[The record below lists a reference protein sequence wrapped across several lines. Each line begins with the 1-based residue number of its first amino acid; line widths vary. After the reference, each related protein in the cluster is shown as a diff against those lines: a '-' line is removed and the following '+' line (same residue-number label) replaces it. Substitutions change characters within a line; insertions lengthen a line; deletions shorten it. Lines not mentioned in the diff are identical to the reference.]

1 MIYTSFVGGIAM
13 KKRLSTIIILALVF
27 TLVFAVNCILAYG
40 YAEEEIE
47 FYFSIDIDDEKYT
60 SVAIDD
66 DLSLKQAL
74 SEDGLDIT
82 IPYGFLSD
90 FDGRKHLRTLHAE
103 ALVADSSNIED
114 VLLQNGPAYYVFDD
128 YASYDQEF
136 KTSELKYNGGYRLY
150 IDVTRSNGAIE
161 TYTFNFLEDEGDNL
175 EVLGLLFEY
184 GDSDGTYHCE
194 QIDLEKGTDYSEEGL
209 YIMLPSYY
217 DDSYGVSIDYFMTE
231 GLAIDNI
238 RDVYYI
244 SGSKTSFTLTFKSAN
259 GKTVMNIPVTIEI
272 DPDATST
279 DLEEVYVNCY
289 EYYGDGTYFDEYFYV
304 DSKRLNN
311 GFNEIYVEIPSS
323 YSVYDENNN
332 YVKTIGIE
340 DVNNVDLDVTAAGS
354 ARIDCSYY
362 LGGEYEVDYS
372 KNSHWFLGE
381 NFKDTSKKNVNESFD
396 VFSGNMKETE
406 NYTVYIVVSDC
417 AGNHD
422 FGSWTIKRGDECY
435 KTRKCKDC
443 SYVEK
448 ERILEIENLS
458 IVNNASSGKPKLTWD
473 ACDEASKYYIYRA
486 TSKNGEY
493 KYLGSTTNT
502 HYTNTSASAGQTYYY
517 KVRAV
522 DAYEYFGEYSDV
534 CYITC
539 DLAQPSNVKVSTVA
553 SSGKPKV
560 TWDKVSGADKY
571 YVYRSASKNGEYS
584 YLGYTSGT
592 SYVNQSAVA
601 GKTYYYRVKAI
612 DASNEY
618 ANSAYV
624 TSSAITCDLAQP
636 TNVKVNNVASSG
648 KPKVTWTAVSGAS
661 KYYVYRATSREGT
674 YSYLGSTANTHY
686 TNTGATVGKT
696 YYYKVK
702 AVSDKTEYANS
713 AQSSYCYIT
722 CDLAQPTSVKIT
734 LSSSGKP
741 KVSWST
747 VEGASKY
754 YVYRAT
760 SKDGTYSYLGSTTN
774 TNYTNTGAVSCKTY
788 YYKVKAVHPTNEYA
802 YSAQSS
808 YVYITSK

>member
-1 MIYTSFVGGIAM
+1 MIM
-13 KKRLSTIIILALVF
+13 LAIVF

-47 FYFSIDIDDEKYT
+47 FYFSIDIDDEEYT
-60 SVAIDD
+60 SVSIND

-74 SEDGLDIT
+74 SKDGLDVVV
-82 IPYGFLSD
+82 PYGFLSD
-90 FDGRKHLRTLHAE
+90 FDGRKHSRTLHAE

-114 VLLQNGPAYYVFDD
+114 VSLQNGPAYYVFDN
-128 YASYDQEF
+128 YASYDQDF
-136 KTSELKYNGGYRLY
+136 KTSDLKIDGEYHLY
-150 IDVTRSNGAIE
+150 IDVVRSNGVIE
-161 TYTFNFLEDEGDNL
+161 TYSFNFVEDEGDSL
-175 EVLGLLFEY
+175 EITGLLFEY
-184 GDSDGTYHCE
+184 GDSDGIYHC
-194 QIDLEKGTDYSEEGL
+194 QQVYLEEGVDYSKEGL

-217 DDSYGVSIDYFMTE
+217 DNAYGVSIDYYVAE
-231 GLAIDNI
+231 GLVTDDIK
-238 RDVYYI
+238 DVYSI
-244 SGSKTSFTLTFKSAN
+244 SRGKASFTLTFKSAN
-259 GKTVMNIPVTIEI
+259 GKNVMSIPVTIEI
-272 DPDATST
+272 DSDTTST
-279 DLEEVYVNCY
+279 DLDEIYVNCY

-304 DSKRLNN
+304 DSQMLNT
-311 GFNEIYVEIPSS
+311 GSNEIYVEIPST
-323 YSVYDENNN
+323 YSVYDKDNN
-332 YVKTIGIE
+332 YVKSINIE

-362 LGGEYEVDYS
+362 LGGAYEKDYS
-372 KNSHWFLGE
+372 KNAHWFLEE
-381 NFKDTSKKNVNESFD
+381 NFNDVGKKNVSKSFT
-396 VFSGNMKETE
+396 VFSGNMEESEK
-406 NYTVYIVVSDC
+406 YTVYIVVSDC
-417 AGNHD
+417 EGNHN
-422 FGSWTIKRGDECY
+422 FGNWMIVRGDECY
-435 KTRKCKDC
+435 KTRKCKEC
-443 SYVEK
+443 SYVETDS
-448 ERILEIENLS
+448 ILEIENLS
-458 IVNNASSGKPKLTWD
+458 VSNNASSGKPKLTWD
-473 ACDEASKYYIYRA
+473 ACDEASKYYVYRA

-493 KYLGSTTNT
+493 NYIGSTTNNY
-502 HYTNTSASAGQTYYY
+502 YTNTSANAGQTYYY
-517 KVRAV
+517 KVKAV
-522 DAYEYFGEYSDV
+522 DAYDYSGELSNS

-539 DLAQPSNVKVSTVA
+539 DLAQPSNVKVNTVVL
-553 SSGKPKV
+553 SGKPKV

-571 YVYRSASKNGEYS
+571 YVYRAASKNGEYS

-636 TNVKVNNVASSG
+636 TNVKVNNVAPSG

-661 KYYVYRATSREGT
+661 KYYVYRATSKDGT

-686 TNTGATVGKT
+686 TNTGAVAGNT

-702 AVSDKTEYANS
+702 AIHPTNEYAYS
-713 AQSSYCYIT
+713 AQSNYCYTT
-722 CDLAQPTSVKIT
+722 CDLPAPTNVKIT

-741 KVSWST
+741 KVTWTS
-747 VEGASKY
+747 VDGASKY

-774 TNYTNTGAVSCKTY
+774 TNYTNTGAVSGKTY

-808 YVYITSK
+808 CVYITSK